1 MAMEEMVNP
10 TRMEFLNIKNRIR
23 LADKGHRLL
32 KQKRDVLIME
42 FFAILEQAKD
52 IRGEL
57 NKQMTRAFGSLA
69 IAEAYHGIFEVESA
83 AMAVKKVPNVEIKV
97 KNVMGVKIPDITGKY
112 VKKSVMERGYGF
124 VGSSAKIDEASDAF
138 ETSLGTIIE
147 LAKTE
152 NALKKLIREIEKTK
166 RRVNALEYVLLP
178 RLRSQA
184 RFISMKLDEME
195 RSNFFTLKMLKKKMA
210 ARAKNSGS

>member
-1 MAMEEMVNP
+1 
-10 TRMEFLNIKNRIR
+10 RIR
-23 LADKGHRLL
+23 LADKGHKLL

-57 NKQMTRAFGSLA
+57 NKQMGRSFNSLA

-83 AMAVKKVPNVEIKV
+83 AMVVKKVSNVEIKV
-97 KNVMGVKIPDITGKY
+97 KNVMGVKIPDISGRY
-112 VKKSVMERGYGF
+112 VKKSVMERGYSF

-178 RLRSQA
+178 RLKGQA

-195 RSNFFTLKMLKKKMA
+195 RSDFFTLKMIKKKMA
-210 ARAKNSGS
+210 ARAKSTGG

>member
-1 MAMEEMVNP
+1 MAIEEMVNP
-10 TRMEFLNIKNRIR
+10 TRMELLNIKNRIR
-23 LADKGHRLL
+23 LADKGHKLL

-57 NKQMTRAFGSLA
+57 NKQMSRSFNSLA
-69 IAEAYHGIFEVESA
+69 IAEAYHGIFEVENA

-97 KNVMGVKIPDITGKY
+97 KNVMGVKIPDITGRY
-112 VKKSVMERGYGF
+112 VKKSVMERGYSF

-178 RLRSQA
+178 RLKGQA

-195 RSNFFTLKMLKKKMA
+195 RSEFFTLKMIKKKMA
-210 ARAKNSGS
+210 ARAKSTGA